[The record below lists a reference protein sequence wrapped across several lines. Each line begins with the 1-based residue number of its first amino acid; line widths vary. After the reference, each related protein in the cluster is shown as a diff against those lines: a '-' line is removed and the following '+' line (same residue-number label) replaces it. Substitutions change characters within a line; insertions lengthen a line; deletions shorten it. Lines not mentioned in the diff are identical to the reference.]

1 MVSNKHKKYKLK
13 PEEICIASLH
23 EICSERLSL
32 KDLQFADV
40 LEQQV
45 PLYSS
50 ERLLQ
55 LVDQDQTGLALSEIQ
70 AEWKWVWEQGSGIL
84 VLKQA
89 FSDKDLLDQVTSLFN
104 SIAEDEATSGNAA
117 ADHFAKAGSNQRIW
131 NAIEKMAVKAPEL
144 FIQYYKN
151 RLLCFAAEAWL
162 GRGYQIT
169 SQTNCVNP
177 GSEAQVAHRD
187 YHLGFMS
194 VDQADQ
200 YPEQI
205 HRLSPLLT
213 LQCAVAHV
221 DMPLES
227 GPTLYLPHSQKYSH
241 GYLLAEHQEF
251 HAYFAEH
258 RVQLP
263 LEKGDLVLFNP
274 ALLHAAGANVSS
286 DIRRMANLLQI
297 SSAFGRTMESV
308 DRGRIVKA
316 IYPATLSANRNA
328 PFSDQELYALIAAS
342 AEGYSFPTNLDRDP
356 PIGGLAPPSQQDIFR
371 RAIREEWSTAEL
383 AEALDEHNW
392 RRKTH

>member
-1 MVSNKHKKYKLK
+1 MVSNKHNKYKLK
-13 PEEICIASLH
+13 PDEICIESLH
-23 EICSERLSL
+23 EICSERLTLTDL
-32 KDLQFADV
+32 KFADTV
-40 LEQQV
+40 DQQV

-50 ERLLQ
+50 QRLLD
-55 LVDQDQTGLALSEIQ
+55 LLDQDHSGFDLSELQ
-70 AEWKWVWEQGSGIL
+70 SEWKWVWEHGPGIL

-89 FSDKDLLDQVTSLFN
+89 FPEKELLDQVTSLFN
-104 SIAEDEATSGNAA
+104 SIAEDEAASGIAA

-144 FIQYYKN
+144 FTQYYKN

-251 HAYFAEH
+251 HTYFAEH

-297 SSAFGRTMESV
+297 SSAFGRAMESV
-308 DRGRIVKA
+308 DRRRVVEA
-316 IYPATLSANRNA
+316 IYPSLLSANMKGTLSN
-328 PFSDQELYALIAAS
+328 QEIYAVIAAS
-342 AEGYSFPTNLDRDP
+342 AEGYAFPTNLDRDP
-356 PIGGLAPPSQQDIFR
+356 PIGGLAPPSQQAVLR
-371 RAIREEWSTAEL
+371 RAIDEEWSLAEL
-383 AEALDEHNW
+383 SEVLDDYDW